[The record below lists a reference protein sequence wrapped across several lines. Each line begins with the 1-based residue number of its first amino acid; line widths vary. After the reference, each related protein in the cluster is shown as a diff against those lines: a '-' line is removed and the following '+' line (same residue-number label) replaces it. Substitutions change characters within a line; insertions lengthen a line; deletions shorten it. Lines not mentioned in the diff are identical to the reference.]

1 MIFLKKNRG
10 QTLIEFALLI
20 PILFILIMGLF
31 DVGRAIFYYA
41 VLNTAVREGTRYAI
55 VQSDCDY
62 RSNPNDCSSSYLDS
76 YPLNCDSAQS
86 LANINICSVIEEKLF
101 TIAELS
107 SISIVIDHP
116 DANTNDPKISI
127 DITYLF
133 SPITPGL
140 GLIGDITMQVNSVML
155 MTPVAKP

>member
-1 MIFLKKNRG
+1 MKILRKIRG

-20 PILFILIMGLF
+20 PLLFLLIMGLF

-76 YPLNCDSAQS
+76 YPLNCDAAQS
-86 LANINICSVIEEKLF
+86 TANINICSVVEDKLF
-101 TIAELS
+101 NISELS
-107 SISIVIDHP
+107 SITIIIDHP
-116 DANTNDPKISI
+116 DANSNDPKISI
-127 DITYLF
+127 DISFLF

-140 GLIGDITMQVNSVML
+140 GLIGDLTMQVNSVML

>member
-1 MIFLKKNRG
+1 MKLFKKIRG
-10 QTLIEFALLI
+10 QTLVEFALLV
-20 PILFILIMGLF
+20 PLLFLLIMGLF

-62 RSNPNDCSSSYLDS
+62 RSNPNVCSSSYLDS
-76 YPLNCDSAQS
+76 YPLNCSSAQS
-86 LANINICSVIEEKLF
+86 TANINICSVIEDKLF
-101 TIAELS
+101 NISELS
-107 SISIVIDHP
+107 SITIIIDHP
-116 DANTNDPKISI
+116 DANSNDPKISI
-127 DITYLF
+127 DISFLF